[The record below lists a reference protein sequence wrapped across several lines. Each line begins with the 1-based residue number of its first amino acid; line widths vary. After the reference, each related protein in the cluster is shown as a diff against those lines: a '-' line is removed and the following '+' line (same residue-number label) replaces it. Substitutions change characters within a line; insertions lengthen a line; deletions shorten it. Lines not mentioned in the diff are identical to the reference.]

1 MDGAISLSGGGD
13 TFLEE
18 SQFSEIDGHY
28 IEVDLRGFVFSNGFS
43 ESILV
48 LVFLEITWD
57 THIAEEKKC
66 KMYLFFFPIIIVFY
80 I

>member
-1 MDGAISLSGGGD
+1 MVVVGD

-28 IEVDLRGFVFSNGFS
+28 IEVDLLRDFVFSNGFS

-48 LVFLEITWD
+48 LVFLEIMWD
-57 THIAEEKKC
+57 THLAEGKKC
-66 KMYLFFFPIIIVFY
+66 KMHLFFFPIIIIFY

>member
-1 MDGAISLSGGGD
+1 MDGAVSLSGGGD

-18 SQFSEIDGHY
+18 SQFSEIEGHY
-28 IEVDLRGFVFSNGFS
+28 IAVDLRDFVFSNGFS

-57 THIAEEKKC
+57 THLAEEKKC
-66 KMYLFFFPIIIVFY
+66 KMYLFFFPIIIIFC